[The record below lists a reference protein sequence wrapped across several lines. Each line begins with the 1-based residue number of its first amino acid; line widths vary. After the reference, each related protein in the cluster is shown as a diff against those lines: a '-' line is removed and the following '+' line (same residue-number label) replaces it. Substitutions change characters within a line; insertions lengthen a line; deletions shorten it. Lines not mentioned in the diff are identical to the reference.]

1 MKKSGRMLAVLVGC
15 ALGWSPLR
23 ASAFKV
29 YIFADMEGCTGIE
42 HPSQIREERAAE
54 GVAAMEGDI
63 NACVA
68 ACVEAGATVVV
79 VRDGHGSG
87 SNVAPGRI
95 DRRAELIQGP
105 SGTHR
110 YPRIEGAEAV
120 ILLGYHAKSL
130 TPGGVLAHSYSSQ
143 SIQRMFL
150 NGREVG
156 EIGVDAVIAGEH
168 GVPVVLVIGDDKTCA
183 EAREWIPGVVTCET
197 KKGTGPQSAK
207 RLPADE
213 ARRHIREATLE
224 ALRRR
229 RDIPLV
235 RTEYPATLRWERLP
249 KGSRRT
255 YDPDFVPVADPR
267 IEERTGD
274 RVEALLLGPRR

>member
-1 MKKSGRMLAVLVGC
+1 MRTVRPLVIAMC
-15 ALGWSPLR
+15 LTVGWSPLH

-42 HPSQIREERAAE
+42 HPSQIRGDRAAE

-68 ACVEAGATVVV
+68 ACFEAGATAVV
-79 VRDGHGSG
+79 VRDGHGGG
-87 SNVAPGRI
+87 SNVAPERI
-95 DRRAELIQGP
+95 DRRVELIQGG
-105 SGTHR
+105 SSTNR

-168 GVPVVLVIGDDKTCA
+168 AVPVVLVIGDDKTCA
-183 EAREWIPGVVTCET
+183 EARDWIPGVVTCET
-197 KKGTGPQSAK
+197 KAGTGPQSANL
-207 RLPADE
+207 LPADE
-213 ARRHIREATLE
+213 ARRRIREATIE

-229 RDIPLV
+229 RDIAPV
-235 RTEYPATLRWERLP
+235 RTEYPAALRWEWLP

-255 YDPDFVPVADPR
+255 YDPEFVPVADPR

-274 RVEALLLGPRR
+274 RVEALLLGPRP